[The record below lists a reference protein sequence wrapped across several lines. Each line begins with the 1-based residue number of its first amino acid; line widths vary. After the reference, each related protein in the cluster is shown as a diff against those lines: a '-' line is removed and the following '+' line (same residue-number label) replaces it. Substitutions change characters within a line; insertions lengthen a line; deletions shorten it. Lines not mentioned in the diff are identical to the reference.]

1 MFYQGDEIAKKRKTL
16 DDVARLAKVSPITV
30 SRALRK
36 PDVVSPELRQR
47 IDAAVHKLAYVP
59 NLAASRLASSRS
71 HSVGVIVPTLY
82 NVIFAEYLLALH
94 EVFLGSGFQ
103 VVVVNSRYSASEEE
117 DAIRTLLGQ
126 RVEAI
131 IIVGVDHTPM
141 ARRLL
146 QQSKVPVIETFEL
159 TDDPI
164 GINIGLS
171 QTRAGF
177 DATQFL
183 IDLGHQKI
191 GFVVGHLDVRA
202 AARLSGYK
210 QAMEKAKLSYDG
222 LLASDP
228 QQSSIA
234 LGSYIMGKLSE
245 NGEIPEALFCIDDN
259 LALGALMKCRSL
271 GLRIPQDISILGFHD
286 LEFAAYASPSLSSVA
301 TNRHQLG
308 KLAAETAIA
317 IITGK
322 SNARPTQIDL
332 GYQIVS
338 RQSTGKSHR

>member
-1 MFYQGDEIAKKRKTL
+1 M
-16 DDVARLAKVSPITV
+16 ARLAKVSPITV

-36 PDVVSPELRQR
+36 PDAVSSELRQR

-82 NVIFAEYLLALH
+82 NVIFVEYLLALH

-103 VVVVNSRYSASEEE
+103 VVVVNSRYSVNEEE
-117 DAIRTLLGQ
+117 DAIRTLVGQ

-164 GINIGLS
+164 DINIGLS
-171 QTRAGF
+171 QARAGY

-183 IDLGHQKI
+183 VDLGHRRI

-202 AARLSGYK
+202 AARFSGYR
-210 QAMEKAKLSYDG
+210 QAMEHAGLSSDG
-222 LLASDP
+222 LLAANP

-234 LGSYIMGKLSE
+234 LGSAIMGELAE
-245 NGEIPEALFCIDDN
+245 NGKIPEALFCIDDN

-271 GLRIPQDISILGFHD
+271 GLQVPGDISILGFHD
-286 LEFAAYASPSLSSVA
+286 LEFAAYASPALSSVV
-301 TNRHQLG
+301 THRHQLG
-308 KLAAETAIA
+308 RLAAETAIA
-317 IITGK
+317 IISGK

-332 GYQIVS
+332 GYRIVS
-338 RQSTGKSHR
+338 RQSTGKAQR